1 MHELENERILDFAL
15 DSPTQIRVQGTGG
28 LCFYLPI
35 EPVCGRPI
43 QDTESDP
50 LTERRPA

>member
-1 MHELENERILDFAL
+1 MHEIESEQLLDFAL

-43 QDTESDP
+43 GLDEADP